1 MACLNG
7 EKSGYDQF
15 DVENMQPDQ
24 RATSSSAV
32 ANKSSKGRRCCSV
45 PVLLA
50 SAALLF
56 SILALA
62 LGAYAAVV
70 VRRPARSAGVAT
82 QTDEGVF
89 LTANPKRVPPGWKAV
104 NLYKA
109 SVATSVPM
117 PDVCLQ
123 LLVWAVTGCA
133 SQSTV
138 ATDCTGRH

>member
-7 EKSGYDQF
+7 EKTARTYDHF

-24 RATSSSAV
+24 HNTSSSAATSA
-32 ANKSSKGRRCCSV
+32 ANKSSKGRRCCSL

-50 SAALLF
+50 SAALVMSL
-56 SILALA
+56 LALA

-70 VRRPARSAGVAT
+70 ARRPARSAAAGAP
-82 QTDEGVF
+82 TDEGVF

-109 SVATSVPM
+109 SAAASLQVMWSSL
-117 PDVCLQ
+117 CLE
-123 LLVWAVTGCA
+123 LLIGSHAQHSEYC
-133 SQSTV
+133 
-138 ATDCTGRH
+138 CR

>member
-7 EKSGYDQF
+7 DKSAYDQF

-24 RATSSSAV
+24 RAVGSSSAV
-32 ANKSSKGRRCCSV
+32 ANNSSSKGRRCCSV

-50 SAALLF
+50 SAALLL

-70 VRRPARSAGVAT
+70 VRRPARSSIAAPAAAPAAM
-82 QTDEGVF
+82 DDGVF

-109 SVATSVPM
+109 STAAPH
-117 PDVCLQ
+117 Q
-123 LLVWAVTGCA
+123 VTGHAFSC
-133 SQSTV
+133 
-138 ATDCTGRH
+138 